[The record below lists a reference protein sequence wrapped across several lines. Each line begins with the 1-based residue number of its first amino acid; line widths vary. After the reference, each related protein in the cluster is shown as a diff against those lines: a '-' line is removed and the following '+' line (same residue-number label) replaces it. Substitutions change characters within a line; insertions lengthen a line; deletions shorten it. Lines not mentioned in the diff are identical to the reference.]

1 VTFQAFADPAQQ
13 VVGEH
18 ADEPRSREAL
28 RQDCLQA
35 ARRVP

>member
-1 VTFQAFADPAQQ
+1 VSLQALADPAQKM
-13 VVGEH
+13 VGEH